1 MSVQGLEN
9 PLQRLSVL
17 PTVVSWRGTWV
28 NTETYFK
35 NDVAVSAVD
44 GNSYILTGTTSVNA
58 GSSDPSASADWSQF
72 SNTSASSSGLSV
84 IRTAV
89 GATIGQLRNTPAV
102 VTSGSFGL
110 NSSLATPGATYL
122 ISWSGT
128 WSQTGTFTNTDS
140 LYFRF
145 MANGSVADQ
154 ILADVVPGFLTRS
167 CLMAGSVVM
176 SIPLD
181 GNEILGTLSTG
192 STDLSAPSVLNSLI
206 ITYTRLSAPI
216 PS

>member
-17 PTVVSWRGTWV
+17 PTTVSWRGTWV

-84 IRTAV
+84 IRTPV

-128 WSQTGTFTNTDS
+128 WSQASTFTNTDALRLLFS
-140 LYFRF
+140 
-145 MANGSVADQ
+145 ANGPVADQ
-154 ILADVVPGFLTRS
+154 LYVDIVPGFLTRGYS
-167 CLMAGSVVM
+167 FAGSVIL
-176 SIPLD
+176 SIPPL
-181 GNEILGTLSTG
+181 GNAITGQLFTG
-192 STDLSAPSVLNSLI
+192 STDLSDPSVLNNLI